1 MIEIFHRLPISDAVR
16 AYVKD
21 ILSPMFK
28 LLTRENEENALLLL
42 RIIVE
47 YMKQF
52 RPPMINEVRDFLQFV
67 HKVYNQKA
75 SVMEQMF
82 LTKNFAY
89 HTATIQEIDLTNLIE
104 QICASVPL
112 TVKKT
117 SSASAISTD
126 ESTNVATQ
134 AQLDTVRARHYEEC
148 CSSSFSSHFSLGL
161 HTR

>member
-16 AYVKD
+16 GYVKD

-75 SVMEQMF
+75 SVMDQLF

-89 HTATIQEIDLTNLIE
+89 HTMTIREIDLTNLIE
-104 QICASVPL
+104 QICSSVQL
-112 TVKKT
+112 TVKKLA
-117 SSASAISTD
+117 SASAITTD
-126 ESTNVATQ
+126 EATSAPPQ
-134 AQLDTVRARHYEEC
+134 AQLDTVR
-148 CSSSFSSHFSLGL
+148 SLC
-161 HTR
+161 